1 MKLAILCSGQGTQHA
16 SMFELIATDAIA
28 QETLAEANAAAG
40 FDVLST
46 ARSSPDIF
54 RNAIAQP
61 LLCAY
66 ATAAW
71 SALEPH
77 LPAPA
82 LFAGYSVGELAAYG
96 CAGALATSD
105 TVRLACE
112 RAAFMD
118 ADSQGATGLVAL
130 RGLPR
135 RSVDTLCATY
145 GVGLAIV
152 NGEEQYVVGG
162 QAPALDKFESQFVA
176 LGGTTQRLKVTVAAH
191 TRSLTSAAKRLHAAL
206 ASSRITTPAT
216 PVVAGISGALVVDRE
231 AAITTLARQ
240 VCSTVQWSAC
250 LDTAFER
257 GCRVF
262 VELGPGNAL
271 ARMVRERFKD
281 VAARSLAEF
290 RSLDGVALWVERALA

>member
-1 MKLAILCSGQGTQHA
+1 VKLAILCSGQGTQHA
-16 SMFELIATDAIA
+16 SMFELIAADAVA
-28 QETLAEANAAAG
+28 QETLAKANAAAG

-46 ARSSPDIF
+46 ARNSSDIF

-66 ATAAW
+66 STAVW
-71 SALEPH
+71 SALAPR
-77 LPAPA
+77 LPEPA
-82 LFAGYSVGELAAYG
+82 LFAGYSAGELAAYG
-96 CAGALATSD
+96 CAGALPAFD
-105 TVRLACE
+105 IVRLACQ

-118 ADSQGATGLVAL
+118 ADCEEATGLLAL
-130 RGLPR
+130 RGLTR
-135 RSVDTLCATY
+135 RSVDAVCAAF
-145 GVGLAIV
+145 GVELAIV

-162 QAPALDKFESQFVA
+162 QVAALDKVESQIAA
-176 LGGTTQRLKVTVAAH
+176 LRGTAQRLKVTIAAH
-191 TRSLTSAAKRLHAAL
+191 TSLLASAATRLHTAL
-206 ASSRITTPAT
+206 ASSRITSPAI

-271 ARMVRERFKD
+271 ARMVRERFSD
-281 VAARSLAEF
+281 VTARSLAEF
-290 RSLDGVALWVERALA
+290 RSLDAVAVWVQRTLA

>member
-1 MKLAILCSGQGTQHA
+1 
-16 SMFELIATDAIA
+16 
-28 QETLAEANAAAG
+28 
-40 FDVLST
+40 
-46 ARSSPDIF
+46 
-54 RNAIAQP
+54 
-61 LLCAY
+61 
-66 ATAAW
+66 
-71 SALEPH
+71 
-77 LPAPA
+77 
-82 LFAGYSVGELAAYG
+82 
-96 CAGALATSD
+96 
-105 TVRLACE
+105 
-112 RAAFMD
+112 MD
-118 ADSQGATGLVAL
+118 ADSQGTTGLVAL

-145 GVGLAIV
+145 GVELAIV

-176 LGGTTQRLKVTVAAH
+176 LGGTAQRLKVTVAAH
-191 TRSLTSAAKRLHAAL
+191 TWLLTSAAKRLHAAL
-206 ASSRITTPAT
+206 ASSRITSPAT

-271 ARMVRERFKD
+271 ARMVRERFND

>member
-1 MKLAILCSGQGTQHA
+1 
-16 SMFELIATDAIA
+16 MFESIATDAIA

-46 ARSSPDIF
+46 ARSSSDIF

-77 LPAPA
+77 LPPPA

-96 CAGALATSD
+96 CAGALPTSD

-118 ADSQGATGLVAL
+118 ADSQGTTGLVAL

-145 GVGLAIV
+145 GVELAIV

-206 ASSRITTPAT
+206 ASRASPPRNSSR
-216 PVVAGISGALVVDRE
+216 SGNQRALVVDRKLPLRHSLVRC
-231 AAITTLARQ
+231 AARCNGQ
-240 VCSTVQWSAC
+240 AC
-250 LDTAFER
+250 LTP
-257 GCRVF
+257 
-262 VELGPGNAL
+262 LSNA
-271 ARMVRERFKD
+271 
-281 VAARSLAEF
+281 AAACS
-290 RSLDGVALWVERALA
+290 